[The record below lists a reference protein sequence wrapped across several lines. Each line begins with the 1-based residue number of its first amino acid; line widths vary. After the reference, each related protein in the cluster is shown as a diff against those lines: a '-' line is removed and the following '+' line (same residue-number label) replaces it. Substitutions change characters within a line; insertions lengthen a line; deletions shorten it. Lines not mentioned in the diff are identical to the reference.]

1 MTFFNAFAF
10 GVGMVALLN
19 PCGFGLLP
27 AYLGFFLGQED
38 DSPSRWVALN
48 RAQGVGLAMT
58 LGMLVVFGFFGLIL
72 GGLQSAVA
80 SRLPYFNIAL
90 GVALIFLGVA
100 MLRGFQLTLRI
111 PKLQKGG
118 GSGSFA
124 SMFLFGMSYATA
136 SLTCTLGLFITA
148 VNASNLTSGPG
159 GGSNFV
165 SSLGALV
172 SYGLGMG
179 LLATM
184 LTLFL
189 ALGKSSIVGKFRSFL
204 PKINFISAI
213 LLLIVGP
220 YSIGYGIW
228 ELQEL
233 NEWPLGDG
241 VWPFLRS
248 LNLGIAEIQS
258 DVSGWFGDST
268 ALFGRSIPRSQL
280 LAGPF
285 VLVNAIIILGGF
297 VVRRQRTLATVES
310 FDKNTATG
318 AAESLD
324 QAS

>member
-38 DSPSRWVALN
+38 GSPSKWVALN

-58 LGMLVVFGFFGLIL
+58 LGMLTVFGIFGLIF

-80 SRLPYFNIAL
+80 SKLPYFNIAL
-90 GVALIFLGVA
+90 GIGLFILGVA
-100 MLRGFQLTLRI
+100 MLRGFVLTLKI
-111 PKLQKGG
+111 PKMQKGG
-118 GSGSFA
+118 GSSSFV
-124 SMFLFGMSYATA
+124 SMYLFGMSYATA

-148 VNASNLTSGPG
+148 VNSSSIAGEG
-159 GGSNFV
+159 GFF

-184 LTLFL
+184 ITLFV
-189 ALGKSSIVGKFRSFL
+189 ALGKRGLVGKFQSIL
-204 PKINFISAI
+204 PKINFLSAI

-228 ELQEL
+228 ELQVL

-241 VWPFLRS
+241 VWPFLDS
-248 LNLGIAEIQS
+248 VNGFVGDLQAN
-258 DVSGWFGDST
+258 VSGWFST
-268 ALFGRSIPRSQL
+268 QVGIFGRMLSRAEL
-280 LAGPF
+280 LGYPF
-285 VLVNAIIILGGF
+285 LAVNAVIIVGGF
-297 VVRRQRTLATVES
+297 IARKKTPPVIETVEEV
-310 FDKNTATG
+310 KTTA
-318 AAESLD
+318 SV
-324 QAS
+324 

>member
-1 MTFFNAFAF
+1 MTFFNAVAF
-10 GVGMVALLN
+10 GIGMVALIN

-38 DSPSRWVALN
+38 ESPSRWITLN

-58 LGMLVVFGFFGLIL
+58 LGMLVVFGFFGLVL
-72 GGLQSAVA
+72 GGLQSAIA

-90 GVALIFLGVA
+90 GIGLFVLGLA
-100 MLRGFQLTLRI
+100 MLRGYQLTLKI

-118 GSGSFA
+118 SSGSFV

-148 VNASNLTSGPG
+148 INSASIAAGPG
-159 GGSNFV
+159 GAGFGA
-165 SSLGALV
+165 SLGSLV

-184 LTLFL
+184 ITLFL
-189 ALGKSSIVGKFRSFL
+189 ALGKRGLVGKFQSIL

-220 YSIGYGIW
+220 YSVGYGIW
-228 ELQEL
+228 ELQVL

-241 VWPFLRS
+241 VWPFL
-248 LNLGIAEIQS
+248 NTINGGVGEIQS
-258 DVSGWFGDST
+258 SASSWFGTQVDI
-268 ALFGRSIPRSQL
+268 FGRTVQRTIL
-280 LAGPF
+280 LGVPF
-285 VLVNAIIILGGF
+285 LVVNVAIVIGGF
-297 VVRRQRTLATVES
+297 LARRNAPAAKAEPAAADSVG
-310 FDKNTATG
+310 TA
-318 AAESLD
+318 A
-324 QAS
+324 

>member
-1 MTFFNAFAF
+1 MDFFNALAF
-10 GVGMVALLN
+10 GIGMVALIN

-27 AYLGFFLGQED
+27 AYLGFFLGQND
-38 DSPSRWVALN
+38 DTPSKWVSLN

-58 LGMLVVFGFFGLIL
+58 LGMLVVFGFFGLVL

-80 SRLPYFNIAL
+80 SKLPYFNIAL
-90 GVALIFLGVA
+90 GIGLMVLGVA
-100 MLRGFQLTLRI
+100 MLRGYQLTLRL
-111 PKLQKGG
+111 PKMQKGG
-118 GSGSFA
+118 ASGSFG

-148 VNASNLTSGPG
+148 INSSNFNG
-159 GGSNFV
+159 GGGFT

-189 ALGKSSIVGKFRSFL
+189 ALGKRGLVSKFQSIL

-228 ELQEL
+228 ELQIL
-233 NEWPLGDG
+233 NEWPLGDD
-241 VWPFLRS
+241 VWPWLDSINGSVGS
-248 LNLGIAEIQS
+248 LQGSASQWFSTDVTVFGREIQR
-258 DVSGWFGDST
+258 T
-268 ALFGRSIPRSQL
+268 QL
-280 LAGPF
+280 LAWPF
-285 VLVNAIIILGGF
+285 ITINAVIIIGGF
-297 VVRRQRTLATVES
+297 LARRNGGTTEQDTEPTIDNTSAT
-310 FDKNTATG
+310 
-318 AAESLD
+318 AEV
-324 QAS
+324 A

>member
-27 AYLGFFLGQED
+27 AYLGFFLGQNDE
-38 DSPSRWVALN
+38 SPSRWISLN

-72 GGLQSAVA
+72 GGLQSAIA

-90 GVALIFLGVA
+90 GIGLFVLGVA
-100 MLRGFQLTLRI
+100 MLRGFQLTLKI
-111 PKLQKGG
+111 PKMQKGG
-118 GSGSFA
+118 SSGSFV

-148 VNASNLTSGPG
+148 VNSSNFAGGPG
-159 GGSNFV
+159 SGGFT

-184 LTLFL
+184 ITLFV
-189 ALGKSSIVGKFRSFL
+189 AFGKRGLVSKFQSVL
-204 PKINFISAI
+204 PKINFVSAI

-228 ELQEL
+228 ELQVL

-241 VWPFLRS
+241 VWPILDTI
-248 LNLGIAEIQS
+248 NGGVGDIQA
-258 DVSGWFGDST
+258 DVSNWFSAQVGV
-268 ALFGRSIPRSQL
+268 FGRTIRRTDL
-280 LAGPF
+280 LAWPF
-285 VLVNAIIILGGF
+285 VAINAVIIIGGF
-297 VVRRQRTLATVES
+297 VARRRMTDTPEMPEAKLEEASTS
-310 FDKNTATG
+310 
-318 AAESLD
+318 AAS
-324 QAS
+324 